1 MGVPVARSLGAGLC
15 TSLTRS
21 MRVCGFLFTC
31 VCMCIGSVVGC
42 LGVSLNPGVSARV
55 CLCGRVYVYLCAG
68 VCVSIQACAR
78 MCVGNRVECVDVCL
92 CLGVSPL
99 GCVHVY
105 AESAGGCVGVYLC
118 LAISAQVSIGRKCI
132 ICVCARVCACGEG
145 VFAWE
150 RSADSPCPGACI
162 PQPSGYLITP
172 LSSSVVSTCSKEEQW
187 QPPRPRL
194 AVGITLA
201 SLRQSLPEG
210 PESPRC

>member
-132 ICVCARVCACGEG
+132 ICVCAHVCVWRGC
-145 VFAWE
+145 V
-150 RSADSPCPGACI
+150 CVGA
-162 PQPSGYLITP
+162 
-172 LSSSVVSTCSKEEQW
+172 
-187 QPPRPRL
+187 
-194 AVGITLA
+194 
-201 SLRQSLPEG
+201 QS
-210 PESPRC
+210 R